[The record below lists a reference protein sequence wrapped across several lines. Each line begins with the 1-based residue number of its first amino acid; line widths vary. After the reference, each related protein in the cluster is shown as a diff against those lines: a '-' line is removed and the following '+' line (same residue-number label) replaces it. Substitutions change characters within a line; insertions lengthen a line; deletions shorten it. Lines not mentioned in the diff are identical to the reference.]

1 MKKISIDSLR
11 KINLDHLIFLAFAGP
26 EALDGYIH
34 IRNIAK
40 EKAKKIILT
49 KKPIK

>member
-1 MKKISIDSLR
+1 MRKISISSLK

-34 IRNIAK
+34 IRNMAK
-40 EKAKKIILT
+40 EKAKEIIRI